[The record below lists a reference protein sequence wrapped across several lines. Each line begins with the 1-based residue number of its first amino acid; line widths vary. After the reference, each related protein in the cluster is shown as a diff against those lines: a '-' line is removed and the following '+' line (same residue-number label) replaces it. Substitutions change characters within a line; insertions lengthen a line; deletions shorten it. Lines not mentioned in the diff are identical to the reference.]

1 MDPLERVGLTRDQV
15 IRMLSSKPSSNN
27 RNQAAGSTQAAVIR
41 LHGLGLSDAQIAR
54 QLKITSET
62 VSRLLGYN

>member
-15 IRMLSSKPSSNN
+15 MRMLLRKEVSAIKNDFS
-27 RNQAAGSTQAAVIR
+27 GSTETAVKR
-41 LHGLGLSDAQIAR
+41 LHDLGLSDRQIAT
-54 QLKITSET
+54 QLKITTAT